1 MKKRSNL
8 LFLGLAILFALPALI
23 GLFHQGFFL
32 SDDGNWMVI
41 RFSAF
46 YEALRNGQF
55 PVRFLFRLNNGFGY
69 PVADFLYPLFMY
81 LGVPIH
87 ILGINFVNSVKIILG
102 LSLIFSSIF
111 TFLWL
116 RKLFDN
122 LSSFLG
128 ATLYTLFPY
137 HLFDIYKRGSVGEA
151 LALSIAPFIFWQIE
165 RKNYIFT
172 GVGIALL
179 ITAHN
184 SLAFIFLPFI
194 ILYLLLKKQTFD
206 LIKSLLIGIGL
217 SAFFWLP
224 AIYDK
229 QFTVF
234 DKTAVSDFSGYFVT
248 LKDLNLL
255 GVVFFVV
262 ILGAFSVLFLRKTK
276 EYLYFLLTTLLLAAL
291 VFPFSFIFWQY
302 FPLVNYIQFPFR
314 LISYLLLGS
323 AYLAASQINLLQGKI
338 KILFTLLFLG
348 VILYS
353 TKDFIMPKTYQYY
366 PDSFYSTNQDTTTV
380 KNEYMPKW
388 VKKAP
393 SFQKEKVTIVMGKG
407 EVKNLITNGNK
418 TTFSLNSEGKSLLEF
433 NGVYFPGWKIKVDDR
448 ETNIDYKANGLIR
461 FTVDNGSHNVII
473 YFTETPLRIFADL
486 ISLFSLIAL
495 LILVIK
501 KRRLL
506 FK

>member
-8 LFLGLAILFALPALI
+8 LFLGLAVLFVIPALV

-87 ILGINFVNSVKIILG
+87 IFGMSFVNTVKIIFG
-102 LSLIFSSIF
+102 LSLIFSSVF
-111 TFLWL
+111 TFFWL

-122 LSSFLG
+122 LSSVLG

-137 HLFDIYKRGSVGEA
+137 HLFDVYKRGSIGEA

-172 GVGIALL
+172 GIGIALL

-194 ILYLLLKKQTFD
+194 VLYLILRKETIN
-206 LIKSLLIGIGL
+206 LIKSLGLGIGL

-224 AIYDK
+224 AFYDK
-229 QFTVF
+229 QYTVF
-234 DKTAVSDFSGYFVT
+234 DKTAVSDFSGYFIT
-248 LKDLNLL
+248 FKNLDLL
-255 GVVFFVV
+255 GIVFFIA
-262 ILGAFSVLFLRKTK
+262 ILGGLSVLFLRKTK
-276 EYLYFLLTTLLLAAL
+276 EYLYFLTTTFLLTVLI
-291 VFPFSFIFWQY
+291 FPFSLIFWQY

-314 LISYLLLGS
+314 LISYLILGS
-323 AYLAASQINLLQGKI
+323 AYLIAFQINLLQGKI
-338 KILFTLLFLG
+338 KILFVLLFLAA
-348 VILYS
+348 ILYS
-353 TKDFIMPKTYQYY
+353 AKDFILPKNYQYY

-388 VKKAP
+388 VKEVS
-393 SFQKEKVTIVMGKG
+393 SFKSEKVSVITGNESVQ
-407 EVKNLITNGNK
+407 NLFTNGNK
-418 TTFSLNSEGKSLLEF
+418 TIFSVYSPQKSLLQF
-433 NGVYFPGWKIKVDDR
+433 NGVYYPGWTVKVDGR
-448 ETNIDYKANGLIR
+448 VTSIDYNTNGLIR
-461 FTVDNGSHNVII
+461 FFVDKGSHNVII

-486 ISLFSLIAL
+486 ISLLSLIAL
-495 LILVIK
+495 LILAIK
-501 KRRLL
+501 RRRLL